1 MKSKLNLI
9 TEEIK
14 EKAIKNEIEDENFL
28 YSIRRLLFMNRPYE
42 RESKKRKRV
51 SNGVMGYRTIDSL

>member
-28 YSIRRLLFMNRPYE
+28 YYIWNNYVIKFYYNNINKSYGSR
-42 RESKKRKRV
+42 S
-51 SNGVMGYRTIDSL
+51 